1 MLVHIKTI
9 VSKAQKGGYAIGA
22 FNTSNLEV
30 TLGIIRGAI
39 AKNSPIIIQVSES
52 TIKYAG
58 LKMIANMIQT
68 LANNEAKNIP
78 IALHLDHGK
87 SFRSVA
93 ECVRAGFS
101 SVHIDASDLPFEE
114 NIALTKQAVDYAHRY
129 GVWAQGELGSMIGKE
144 GMTTLDVPKD
154 PNTFMTDPNKVK
166 EFVKNTNVDTL
177 AVSVGTMHG
186 YFKGKEKID
195 FPRLEK
201 INKEIPK
208 IPLVLHGASG
218 LINND
223 ITGAIKL
230 GVRII
235 NIDTD
240 LRIAFTQ
247 TLRETLKKTPQGFY
261 DPRKILLPS
270 IEAVSKKVEE
280 EIDFFG
286 SSKNNL

>member
-9 VSKAQKGGYAIGA
+9 VNKAQKGNYAVGA

-30 TLGIIRGAI
+30 TLGIVRGAVV
-39 AKNSPIIIQVSES
+39 KNSPVIIQVSES

-58 LKMIANMIQT
+58 LEMITNIVQT

-78 IALHLDHGK
+78 VALHLDHGK
-87 SFRSVA
+87 SFRSIS

-129 GVWAQGELGSMIGKE
+129 GVWAQAELGAMIGKE
-144 GMTTLDVPKD
+144 GMTVLEIPKD
-154 PNTFMTDPNKVK
+154 PDSFMTDPSKVK
-166 EFVKNTNVDTL
+166 EFVKRTKVDTL
-177 AVSVGTMHG
+177 AISVGTMHG

-218 LINND
+218 LID
-223 ITGAIKL
+223 DDMIGAIKL

-240 LRIAFTQ
+240 LRIAFTE
-247 TLRETLKKTPQGFY
+247 TLRETLKQTPKSFY
-261 DPRKILLPS
+261 DPRKILTPS
-270 IEAVSKKVEE
+270 IDAITKKVEE
-280 EIDFFG
+280 KIEIFR
-286 SSKNNL
+286 SYKR

>member
-9 VSKAQKGGYAIGA
+9 ISKAQKGNYAIGA

-30 TLGIIRGAI
+30 TLGIIRGAVN
-39 AKNSPIIIQVSES
+39 KKSPIIIQVSES

-58 LKMIANMIQT
+58 LKTIVSIIQS
-68 LANNEAKNIP
+68 LANTEGKDIS

-87 SFRSVA
+87 SFRSVS
-93 ECVRAGFS
+93 ECIRAGFS

-129 GVWAQGELGSMIGKE
+129 GVWAQAELGSMLGKE
-144 GMTTLDVPKD
+144 GMTELEIPDD

-166 EFVKNTNVDTL
+166 EFVKRTNVDTL

-201 INKEIPK
+201 INQAIPK
-208 IPLVLHGASG
+208 TPLVLHGASG

-223 ITGAIKL
+223 LSQSIKF

-240 LRIAFTQ
+240 LRIAFTETLRQ
-247 TLRETLKKTPQGFY
+247 TLKNTPLGFY
-261 DPRKILLPS
+261 DPRKILTPS
-270 IEAVSKKVEE
+270 IEAVAKKVEE
-280 EIDFFG
+280 EIEVFG
-286 SSKNNL
+286 SGDKK